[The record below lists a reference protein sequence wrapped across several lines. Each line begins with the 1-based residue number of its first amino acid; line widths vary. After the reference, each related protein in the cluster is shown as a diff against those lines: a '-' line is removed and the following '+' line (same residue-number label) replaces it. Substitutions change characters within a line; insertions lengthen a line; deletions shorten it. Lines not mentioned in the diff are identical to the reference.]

1 MGELKTLAT
10 IANIKL
16 CLFQSDMICPFQTHD
31 DDVISKTLYKII
43 DGDMTTF
50 GVDGE
55 TGELK
60 TLASV
65 AKSRKKQ
72 FVLTVM
78 ALDQD
83 IPTLNDTISLKVELN
98 SQSCEPGPEVIKL
111 FSCSSQLSI
120 KFKLLIYT
128 KIAQNIF
135 KLKV

>member
-1 MGELKTLAT
+1 MKGAVL
-10 IANIKL
+10 
-16 CLFQSDMICPFQTHD
+16 CPFQTHD
-31 DDVISKTLYKII
+31 DDVNSKTLYKVI

-72 FVLTVM
+72 FELTVM

-98 SQSCEPGPEVIKL
+98 SQSCKPGPEVINL
-111 FSCSSQLSI
+111 FSCSSQQSI